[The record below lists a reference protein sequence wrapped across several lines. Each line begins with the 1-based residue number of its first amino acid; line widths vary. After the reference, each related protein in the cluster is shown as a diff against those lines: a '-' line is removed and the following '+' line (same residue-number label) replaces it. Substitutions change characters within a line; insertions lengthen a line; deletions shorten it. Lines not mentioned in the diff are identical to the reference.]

1 MKAAA
6 NCIDLC
12 SIAQL
17 RCRYYPFFGLETPAE
32 KDDNQ
37 PMPVIKLVGG
47 FFLDAIETLMIGL
60 SIFAVVYLFLMQP
73 HQVSGDSM
81 YPNLENG
88 DYVLTD
94 KISYRLDTPK
104 RGDVVV
110 FHAPAAA
117 QCPQGT
123 GCDYIKRI
131 IGVPGDTVE
140 IRDGA
145 FYLNGQQLDE
155 AYLPEGLVT
164 AEQSFILNRSVTLGA
179 DEYFVSGD
187 NRPRSS
193 DSRAWG
199 PITSSEIV
207 GRAFFRYWPVN
218 ALAILTQPDH
228 STAYSD

>member
-1 MKAAA
+1 MVK
-6 NCIDLC
+6 I
-12 SIAQL
+12 
-17 RCRYYPFFGLETPAE
+17 
-32 KDDNQ
+32 
-37 PMPVIKLVGG
+37 VGG
-47 FFLDAIETLMIGL
+47 FFLDLIETLMIGL

-81 YPNLENG
+81 FPNLEDK

-94 KISYRLDTPK
+94 KISYRLGEPE
-104 RGDVVV
+104 RGDIVV
-110 FHAPAAA
+110 FHAPSAA

-140 IRDGA
+140 VKSGA
-145 FYLNGQQLDE
+145 YYLNGIELDE
-155 AYLPEGLVT
+155 PFLGEGIET
-164 AEQSFILNRSVTLGA
+164 STYSFTSNRAITLGT

-199 PITSSEIV
+199 PISSRDIV
-207 GRAFFRYWPVN
+207 GRAFFRYWPLNSVTFLAGHDYGTAHP
-218 ALAILTQPDH
+218 AL
-228 STAYSD
+228 STSN

>member
-1 MKAAA
+1 V
-6 NCIDLC
+6 
-12 SIAQL
+12 S
-17 RCRYYPFFGLETPAE
+17 YYLFFRLETLAQ
-32 KDDNQ
+32 KQDNRS
-37 PMPVIKLVGG
+37 MVKIVGG
-47 FFLDAIETLMIGL
+47 FFLDLIETLMIGL

-81 YPNLENG
+81 FPNLEDK

-94 KISYRLDTPK
+94 KISYRLGEPE
-104 RGDVVV
+104 RGDIVV
-110 FHAPAAA
+110 FHAPSAA

-140 IRDGA
+140 VKNGS
-145 FYLNGQQLDE
+145 FYLNSIELEEPFLG
-155 AYLPEGLVT
+155 EGIET
-164 AEQSFILNRSVTLGA
+164 SSNSFTSNRAITLGA

-199 PITSSEIV
+199 PISSRDIV
-207 GRAFFRYWPVN
+207 GRAFFRYWPLN
-218 ALAILTQPDH
+218 SITFLSGHDYGTAHPSL
-228 STAYSD
+228 STSN